1 MGELKLQKMPSVRRL
16 PTYLHKLMEMR
27 KSGQDIVATP
37 ELARYMRC
45 SEIAVRK
52 DLAITGAVGQ
62 PGVGYRI
69 KNVIE
74 AIRAYLHWNVRCEA
88 VLVGAGSLGAA
99 LMGYDGFEEY
109 GLNILAAFDADK
121 SKIGGTL
128 HGRRIF
134 DVKQLP
140 ELCRK
145 LQVSL
150 GIVCVPAQH
159 AQEVADLLVQGG
171 VRGIWNFANVRL
183 KVPDDVVVQR
193 EVIAG
198 GLAELSVKLQHSG
211 DADGHRDIQGQDIR
225 SIETNSNGERSFD
238 GVKKRGA
245 I

>member
-1 MGELKLQKMPSVRRL
+1 MGEFKLQKMPSVRRL

-27 KSGQDIVATP
+27 RSGQDIVATP

-69 KNVIE
+69 KDVIE
-74 AIRAYLHWNVRCEA
+74 AIRSYLNWDVQCEA

-109 GLNILAAFDADK
+109 GLKILAAFDSDPA
-121 SKIGGTL
+121 KIGGTL
-128 HGRRIF
+128 HGRQIF
-134 DVKQLP
+134 DVQRLP

-150 GIVCVPAQH
+150 GIICVPARY
-159 AQEVADLLVQGG
+159 AQEVADLMVQGG

-183 KVPDDVVVQR
+183 QVPDEVVVQR

-198 GLAELSVKLQHSG
+198 GLAELSVKLQHRG
-211 DADGHRDIQGQDIR
+211 DEHQVFQA
-225 SIETNSNGERSFD
+225 
-238 GVKKRGA
+238 
-245 I
+245 

>member
-27 KSGQDIVATP
+27 RSGQDIVATP
-37 ELARYMRC
+37 ELARYMQC

-69 KNVIE
+69 KDVIDS
-74 AIRAYLHWNVRCEA
+74 IRSYLHWDAQCEA

-109 GLNILAAFDADK
+109 GLKILAAFDADPA
-121 SKIGGTL
+121 KIGGSV
-128 HGRRIF
+128 HGRQVF
-134 DVKQLP
+134 DVARLP

-145 LQVSL
+145 LQVTL
-150 GIVCVPAQH
+150 GIICVPSQH
-159 AQEVADLLVQGG
+159 AQHVAELMVAGG
-171 VRGIWNFANVRL
+171 IRGIWNFANVRL
-183 KVPDDVVVQR
+183 RVPDGVVVQR

-198 GLAELSVKLQHSG
+198 GLAELSVKLQY
-211 DADGHRDIQGQDIR
+211 
-225 SIETNSNGERSFD
+225 
-238 GVKKRGA
+238 RGGTDEFGA
-245 I
+245 PRG

>member
-37 ELARYMRC
+37 ELARYMQC

-69 KNVIE
+69 KDVIDS
-74 AIRAYLHWNVRCEA
+74 IRSYLHWDAQCEA

-109 GLNILAAFDADK
+109 GLKILAAFDSDPA
-121 SKIGGTL
+121 KIGGTL
-128 HGRRIF
+128 HGRQIF
-134 DVKQLP
+134 DVRRLP
-140 ELCRK
+140 ELCGK
-145 LQVSL
+145 LQVRL
-150 GIVCVPAQH
+150 GIICVPARY
-159 AQEVADLLVQGG
+159 AQEVADLM
-171 VRGIWNFANVRL
+171 VRGGIRAIWNFSNVQL
-183 KVPDDVVVQR
+183 SVPDEIVVQR

-198 GLAELSVKLQHSG
+198 GLAELSVKLS
-211 DADGHRDIQGQDIR
+211 AAAELRK
-225 SIETNSNGERSFD
+225 E
-238 GVKKRGA
+238 
-245 I
+245 